1 MGSNSEKIYTK
12 LREKY
17 SDEEIVDSVLFNEEL
32 SAYEQKEVAE
42 EFRKLRLERLNS
54 MTPHDRLVGNI
65 MQMKILLKRYFEQAD
80 YEEQYS
86 FSNQLRKYIK
96 LTERSN
102 KEIADNLGVHPTK
115 LSRILNERENPNVEL
130 MYRLEK
136 HSDGELPAHYWWR
149 MHSRELEFQIRT
161 DLEKKISEANKV
173 SDFLEIRA

>member
-1 MGSNSEKIYTK
+1 MGNNSEKVYTK

-32 SAYEQKEVAE
+32 SAYEQKEVAD
-42 EFRKLRLERLNS
+42 EFRRLRLERLSS
-54 MTPHDRLVGNI
+54 MTSRDRLVGNI
-65 MQMKILLKRYFEQAD
+65 MQMKILLKRYFEQTD

-86 FSNQLRKYIK
+86 FSSQLRKYIK

-102 KEIADNLGVHPTK
+102 KEIAENLGVHPTK